1 LKSKTQENLK
11 TALPYIAVF
20 GALALAAYAFMLA
33 NKRATEVK
41 EDDIPLDF
49 DHDPRVLSSINE
61 DRGTL

>member
-1 LKSKTQENLK
+1 
-11 TALPYIAVF
+11 VF